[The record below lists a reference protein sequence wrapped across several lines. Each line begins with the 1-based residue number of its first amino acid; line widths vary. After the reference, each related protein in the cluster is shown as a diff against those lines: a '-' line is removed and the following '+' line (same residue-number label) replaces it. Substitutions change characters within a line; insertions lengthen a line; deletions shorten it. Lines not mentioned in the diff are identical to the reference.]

1 MPSNQESFVS
11 GGTADILP
19 NERKKATF
27 DVKKMHSI
35 LCGGD
40 KMVARRKFIFS
51 PVKDSSWYPYEM
63 DRPEIFAEAVDEFI
77 KVHKEWAERGFVPT
91 R

>member
-1 MPSNQESFVS
+1 
-11 GGTADILP
+11 
-19 NERKKATF
+19 
-27 DVKKMHSI
+27 
-35 LCGGD
+35 
-40 KMVARRKFIFS
+40 MVARRKFIFS

-91 R
+91 RQDMLFMGEAAQRGGSLGNHYFIFCPTISNLGTDE